1 MTEVEETVHGEPQR
15 VKRLFI
21 AHRIMKPEVR
31 TELLQAWRKVVEL
44 LPAWSK
50 PRRELHPHIT
60 LRFIGDVDTGE
71 PGQRGRM
78 NLMEQDIRKAAHRH
92 RRIPLLLGDIRT
104 FPGVA
109 WSAAD
114 GQPAAMERLRR
125 LQEEVDR
132 AVRQHGFPPAEH
144 SFQPHITLGTFDAA
158 ATQVLEAK
166 LTAAAHPAQLSLELG
181 SLELLESVRCP
192 LGGET
197 DHIQASP
204 AMLLRGYRRHGEM
217 GDL

>member
-1 MTEVEETVHGEPQR
+1 MTEVEGTVHGAPQQ

-21 AHRIMKPEVR
+21 ANRITRPEVR
-31 TELLQAWRKVVEL
+31 TELLQAWEKVVEL
-44 LPAWSK
+44 LPAWSR
-50 PRRELHPHIT
+50 PRGELHPHIT
-60 LRFIGDVDTGE
+60 LRFLGDVDTGE
-71 PGQRGRM
+71 PGQRERM
-78 NLMEQDIRKAAHRH
+78 DLMEQDIRKTVFRY
-92 RRIPLLLGDIRT
+92 RRIPLLLGHIRT

-114 GQPAAMERLRR
+114 GQTAAMEELRK

-132 AVRQHGFPPAEH
+132 AVREHGFPPAEH
-144 SFQPHITLGTFDAA
+144 RFQPHITLGTFAAA
-158 ATQVLEAK
+158 ATRILEAK
-166 LTAAAHPAQLSLELG
+166 LPAGAHPAQPSFELD
-181 SLELLESVRCP
+181 SLELLESVRRP

-217 GDL
+217 GDM